1 MVWLKNF
8 LFSITFPI
16 RFWIEKYSDWKEER
30 KYKKKIK
37 EMKKKDP
44 YIYK

>member
-1 MVWLKNF
+1 MVYLKDL

-16 RFWIEKYSDWKEER
+16 RYWIERYKDYQEER
-30 KYKKKIK
+30 KYKQKIK
-37 EMKKKDP
+37 ELKKKDP